1 MEHDFTSTPPRQTA
15 STQHTEDANIL
26 RAAPAE
32 HRADPNI
39 EAAVQRHP
47 WLVHM
52 AQDDRIALVYGTDSA
67 NISAWMR
74 HLPLISF
81 DELRAAFADPA
92 LKGLYVPPWTPA
104 RAEQELAKRARVGG
118 VGGPLPPAGAD
129 PAVWCRDEIEV
140 RNLITSW
147 AAHHMQDWL
156 RGTVLAEDEVL
167 VDFNHKYT
175 VIQNFGGKCVVVWW
189 EGDQLEVQEFD
200 HWAKGRNNQTVKVMV
215 PVPPKKEG
223 DPWTEKEKL
232 VPRGKYWL
240 DHPHRAQKDR
250 AEFAPGQKLPDNVL
264 NLWQGWP
271 YNPLPR
277 DADEWGLAEKFINF
291 CYEVLC
297 DWDDE
302 AFGYLLN
309 WMARAVQKPH
319 LPGETVVVLRSK
331 QEGTG
336 KSFFGEQFGK
346 LFGRHFMQ
354 VTDAKHVVG
363 NFNGHMATLSL
374 LLANEAMFAGN
385 HAEADKMKGLVTEP
399 TIPVERKHHNVTR
412 VPNCLHVIMT
422 SNHDQVVN
430 ADEFARRYFVLD
442 VTDAWMGQRAKFA
455 AVVADL
461 EAGGYSDLLGCLF
474 ARDITGWNPQPVPNT
489 EALQGQKEITGDIP
503 YLSKLGEFFVNDAV
517 SRGWIPV
524 PADDA
529 DMKQVIAK
537 LNIKVHTTG
546 LLDWLGL
553 KGTQA
558 ELKDVGK
565 AMRALGFQGPKA
577 IRIGDRHGKG
587 YRTSEHAL
595 GGYLITRGLD
605 GTLQI
610 DVRLDTLVL

>member
-1 MEHDFTSTPPRQTA
+1 MEQDFTSTPPEQTA
-15 STQHTEDANIL
+15 SAQPAEDANIL
-26 RAAPAE
+26 QPV
-32 HRADPNI
+32 DPNM
-39 EAAVQRHP
+39 AAALQRHP
-47 WLVHM
+47 WLAHM
-52 AQDDRIALVYGTDSA
+52 PRGDQIALVYGTDRA
-67 NISAWMR
+67 NMHAWMPA
-74 HLPLISF
+74 LPAISF
-81 DELRAAFADPA
+81 EELRAAFADPA
-92 LKGLYVPPWTPA
+92 LKGLYVAPWSAA
-104 RAEQELAKRARVGG
+104 RAEQELASRARAGWS
-118 VGGPLPPAGAD
+118 LPPEGAD
-129 PAVWCRDEIEV
+129 PAAWCRDELEV
-140 RNLITSW
+140 RDLVTSW
-147 AAHHMQDWL
+147 ARHHMQDWL
-156 RGTVLAEDEVL
+156 RGTVLTDDEVL
-167 VDFNHKYT
+167 ADFNHKYT

-250 AEFAPGQKLPDNVL
+250 AEFAPGQKLPANVL

-271 YNPLPR
+271 YSPLPR
-277 DADEWGLAEKFINF
+277 DADEWGLAEKFVNF

-302 AFGYLLN
+302 AFAYLLN
-309 WMARAVQKPH
+309 WMARAVQLPH

-385 HAEADKMKGLVTEP
+385 GAEADKMKGLVTEP

-422 SNHDQVVN
+422 SNHDQVVR
-430 ADEFARRYFVLD
+430 ADEFARRFFVLN
-442 VTDAWMGQRAKFA
+442 VSDAWMGQRAKFS

-474 ARDITGWNPQPVPNT
+474 ARDIAGWNPQPVPNT
-489 EALQGQKEITGDIP
+489 EALQEQKEITRDIP
-503 YLSKLGEFFVNDAV
+503 YLSQLGEYFVNNAV
-517 SRGWIPV
+517 
-524 PADDA
+524 
-529 DMKQVIAK
+529 AK
-537 LNIKVHTTG
+537 EWMSAPTGDVEFRTALAGLPNGIKVHTTS
-546 LLDWLGL
+546 LLALLGL

-558 ELKDVGK
+558 DLKDVGA
-565 AMRALGFQGPKA
+565 AMRALGFQGPKPM
-577 IRIGDRHGKG
+577 RVGGKLGKG
-587 YRTSEHAL
+587 YRTAEDAIH
-595 GGYLITRGLD
+595 GYEITRDAD
-605 GTLQI
+605 GKVHH
-610 DVRLDTLVL
+610 DVKLDTPAF